1 MFLSPNLCTSRRRLI
16 RWNFSLSWR
25 FQPRKSF
32 YQFSRAFDVDRPR
45 RPWIYA
51 RPKMAKCSIIL
62 SHVPPIINSN
72 LPISESL
79 IFISQKTVNFHSSR
93 NSSQPQHN
101 CRVLAPINASLP
113 IASATSEVWN
123 RPWVG
128 TDECQGYCHRPIDG
142 ARLLTKLFSNS
153 VGEV

>member
-1 MFLSPNLCTSRRRLI
+1 MFLSPNLCTSRQRLI

-32 YQFSRAFDVDRPR
+32 YQFSRAFDVDGPR

-79 IFISQKTVNFHSSR
+79 IFISQKWKNCKTFTVLETIRSR
-93 NSSQPQHN
+93 NITVEFSLRLMLRCPSQVQHLK
-101 CRVLAPINASLP
+101 CEIGRELALMSVKV
-113 IASATSEVWN
+113 IAIGPST
-123 RPWVG
+123 RPVYWPNFLV
-128 TDECQGYCHRPIDG
+128 I
-142 ARLLTKLFSNS
+142 A
-153 VGEV
+153 